1 MVSGRGRGV
10 ASILA
15 HRHNNE
21 VRYWPGYPSGVMML
35 QWNMLPPMAEY
46 LKKVGVILWFFELVG
61 IIEMPIHWV
70 GQRGLNGVSTP
81 AALIHRTNYVAP
93 PGGMLLLQT
102 RTLFQKW
109 NALIASL
116 RDNRW
121 WRALNCRASPL
132 LHASPIQP
140 TCPCAMLHCCQQSL
154 QRYRGWKPLV
164 IVTLYSWSG
173 CSLRFNAS

>member
-1 MVSGRGRGV
+1 
-10 ASILA
+10 
-15 HRHNNE
+15 
-21 VRYWPGYPSGVMML
+21 
-35 QWNMLPPMAEY
+35 
-46 LKKVGVILWFFELVG
+46 
-61 IIEMPIHWV
+61 MPIHWV
-70 GQRGLNGVSTP
+70 EQRGLNGGSTP

-173 CSLRFNAS
+173 CSLRFNASYMVQEGDELSPSGFLEMCPPHYCSRAYPQMTPLTPEVRGQCDDPGLDLWPRM